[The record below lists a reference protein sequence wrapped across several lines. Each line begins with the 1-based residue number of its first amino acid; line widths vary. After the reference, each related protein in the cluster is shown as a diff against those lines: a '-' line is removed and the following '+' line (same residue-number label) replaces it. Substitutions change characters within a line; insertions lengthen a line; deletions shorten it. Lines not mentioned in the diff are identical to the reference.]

1 MSKILKKIKTLDMIK
16 RVVIYVRVSTD
27 KQADFGYSIDK
38 QKKDC
43 LNFAEN
49 MGYTVV
55 KIFSDEGESAKDLYR
70 PQLSEMKSF
79 CGKSKNN
86 IDAIIV
92 WRIDRFTRNTTDFHG
107 VLKPFLNKTG
117 IKLLS
122 ATESNDDT
130 IEAEF
135 MRNIGIDFA
144 EYERKII
151 GKRTKAAMNQKADLG
166 QYPHKV
172 TIGYKNITNPDKTKS
187 IIIDNEKAPYIEQAF
202 KLYDSGLYSLR
213 SLTKKL
219 YDDGLRNSKGNKV
232 AKSCIERMLKN
243 IFYTG
248 VFVYNGTIRDNAQ
261 HPAII
266 SKELYYRVQD
276 RLRDTNKT
284 RKHDI
289 DFAYTGIINC
299 GHCGCQLTA
308 EIKRNRQGIPKYIYY
323 HCTGNRGGDCKKC
336 YTTEEKIDTAISEV
350 VKLIVIPPNLK
361 EEILKRLKL
370 LHEKK
375 YEYSENKRNNINQRI
390 NFFERKIKTILNLYS
405 NEDMTYEQWKAENQE
420 CLTEKDKLLIQ
431 LNEMN
436 ELDRQFYE
444 KTDML
449 LGFTENVHEYFKKG
463 NFEQRRRIL
472 EIISDGIT
480 YKDGELNI
488 KLKPVFQSIVENQ
501 YISAQKMS
509 NNRNAETSIIKGV
522 EAPSTPLNEKF
533 SPGWTRTS
541 NPSINSRMLRH

>member
-1 MSKILKKIKTLDMIK
+1 MAKKKLPNKLSMIVN
-16 RVVIYVRVSTD
+16 VVLYLRVSSEE
-27 KQADFGYSIDK
+27 QAKYGFSIDN
-38 QKKDC
+38 QRIDC
-43 LNFAEN
+43 TNFAERN
-49 MGYTVV
+49 GYHVV
-55 KIFSDEGESAKDLYR
+55 KVFTDDGKSAKDLNR
-70 PQLSEMKSF
+70 PEAKEMLSYM
-79 CGKSKNN
+79 GKSKNH
-86 IDAIIV
+86 IDALIV
-92 WRIDRFTRNTTDFHG
+92 WRLDRLTRNTMDYHG
-107 VLKPFLNKTG
+107 EIRPFLDKHN

-122 ATESNDDT
+122 ATEPNDET
-130 IEAEF
+130 IEGELF
-135 MRNIGIDFA
+135 RNIGIDFA
-144 EYERKII
+144 DYERKVI
-151 GKRTKAAMNQKADLG
+151 GKRTLAGMKQKASLG
-166 QYPHKV
+166 QYPHKAPV
-172 TIGYKNITNPDKTKS
+172 GYINITNPDKTKS
-187 IIIDNEKAPYIEQAF
+187 IVIDKDRAF
-202 KLYDSGLYSLR
+202 FVKSAFNLYDSGQYSLR

-219 YDDGLRNSKGNKV
+219 YDDGFRNKKGNRL

-248 VFVYNGTIRDNAQ
+248 VFEYEGTIRENAQ

-276 RLRDTNKT
+276 RFRDSNKT

-289 DFAYTGIINC
+289 DFAYTGLINC

-308 EIKRNRQGIPKYIYY
+308 ELKKDRRGNPKYIYY
-323 HCTGNRGGDCKKC
+323 HCTGNRGGDCHKDW
-336 YTTEEKIDTAISEV
+336 TSEETLDNAISEV
-350 VKLIVIPPNLK
+350 IKLIVIPMGVRENIVKGLK
-361 EEILKRLKL
+361 TI
-370 LHEKK
+370 HEKK
-375 YEYSENKRNNINQRI
+375 NDYSEQVKNNLLQQIKRLDNRI
-390 NFFERKIKTILNLYS
+390 
-405 NEDMTYEQWKAENQE
+405 EQAYN
-420 CLTEKDKLLIQ
+420 DKLDGIRSYDEWKPLNDKWTAERDKLYIQ
-431 LNEMN
+431 LNGMN
-436 ELDRQFYE
+436 ELDKQFYQ

-463 NFEQRRRIL
+463 NFDQRRRIL

-509 NNRNAETSIIKGV
+509 NNRNTETGTIKGV